1 MRQIDVSKKAIAFAV
16 TAAVVALTPT
26 IAAARGG
33 HGGHHGGH
41 GGHHGGHGFHGG
53 FHRVGQHGGFRVGHF
68 RGLGR
73 FHHVGHFR
81 RGVRG
86 FGVYAYSGYYGC
98 WRWVPTRRGYV
109 RIWVC

>member
-1 MRQIDVSKKAIAFAV
+1 MFRKTAIALSI
-16 TAAVVALTPT
+16 TAAMIAVTPT

-33 HGGHHGGH
+33 HGGH

-53 FHRVGQHGGFRVGHF
+53 SHRMGHHGGFRVGHF
-68 RGLGR
+68 RGVGR

-81 RGVRG
+81 RGFRG

-98 WRWVPTRRGYV
+98 WRWVPTRWGYV